1 MSTFIDVDVP
11 CDLCGMITERTVAT
25 SINATRAPE
34 YRQAI
39 LDGTFQ
45 RFRCSGCG
53 AESTPLVPFIYL
65 DFDRG
70 NYIGVFPS
78 SDEATWWAVEEE
90 PLAAFD
96 RNLGAQAPP
105 PARGIGS
112 HFQVR
117 TVFGLT
123 ALREKIVVLE
133 AGLDDAVLE
142 ALKLRLMAVMSGL
155 SLDLAGRPRLVAVT
169 ADQLVF
175 LVAQASADDH
185 RQLEVPRTEYEDI
198 AADEV
203 LRAGFVRRLEAGPY
217 RDAGRLLRPAPTI
230 AVTD

>member
-11 CDLCGMITERTVAT
+11 CDVCGKITERTVAT

-34 YRQAI
+34 YRQAV
-39 LDGTFQ
+39 LDGAFQ
-45 RFRCSGCG
+45 RFLCSRCGV
-53 AESTPLVPFIYL
+53 ESTPLVPFVYL

-70 NYIGVFPS
+70 IYIGVFPS

-90 PLAAFD
+90 PLTAFD

-142 ALKLRLMAVMSGL
+142 TLKLRLMAVMSDL
-155 SLDLAGRPRLVAVT
+155 SLDLAGRVRLVTVT
-169 ADQLVF
+169 PSQLVF
-175 LVAQASADDH
+175 LVPQGSADGQ
-185 RQLEVPRTEYEDI
+185 RQLEVPRADYDDV
-198 AADEV
+198 AADDV
-203 LRAGFVRRLEAGPY
+203 LRAGFVRHFEAGPY
-217 RDAGRLLRPAPTI
+217 RDAGRLLRPAPTLTW
-230 AVTD
+230 AD